1 MDSVSARFL
10 GREKDKR
17 RWYWTQRFCI
27 SSDLRYIEILR
38 RRALGTPAAESEEKV
53 CEMAFAAI
61 HIADVIRH
69 GIKPFLSASL
79 VFGRQKMPQTRAA
92 N

>member
-38 RRALGTPAAESEEKV
+38 RRALGPPAAESEAKV

-61 HIADVIRH
+61 ILRM
-69 GIKPFLSASL
+69 LSVMGSSHSYL
-79 VFGRQKMPQTRAA
+79 LL
-92 N
+92 